1 MPRQLPW
8 KGGAGSRTQTTKPP
22 VRPSRPTRILDDID
36 DDLFEGAAL
45 ASASNRVKDRTRATS
60 GSDNSLPEPY
70 NEELTPRSKRSRT
83 KDPKERPPSSSSP
96 PLADYALPRS
106 EPMRKGVSK
115 FDLRDDEWMMVE
127 DEFLDTAKL
136 FTKHLHIA
144 EYDRLKE
151 TIEAKKRELALAR
164 PVVAGA
170 ERSAEGALRAK
181 AKAQEIRQKQAIRDV
196 FASQGDSSEDDISS
210 DRRRLNQTASTTV
223 QPQPRLFSKV
233 PSDTDSDDLDAR
245 RLPKAKP
252 TAAASA
258 SKPTAPIPKPTTPIA
273 KPTAPS
279 SPPRVPNPT
288 TSTFARPALPP
299 APKPSRPRPNA
310 SRMTPFDMLDEYTPP
325 PPSSAR
331 TQASTPQAA
340 KPRAQPTPS
349 PRTSQPTT
357 RNPPQPLRSQ
367 DITDDW
373 SPVPGS
379 STTSKEALARMAKRK
394 AERAKGT
401 AEKGEKGGSA
411 QLDDMPTFLF

>member
-196 FASQGDSSEDDISS
+196 FASQGDSSEDDVSS
-210 DRRRLNQTASTTV
+210 DRRRLNKHASTTV
-223 QPQPRLFSKV
+223 QPQPRLSSKA

-252 TAAASA
+252 KATASA
-258 SKPTAPIPKPTTPIA
+258 SKPTAPIA
-273 KPTAPS
+273 KTNAQSNLPPVS
-279 SPPRVPNPT
+279 SPAA
-288 TSTFARPALPP
+288 SSFARPALPP
-299 APKPSRPRPNA
+299 ASKPSRPRPSA

-331 TQASTPQAA
+331 TQATTTQGSTTRAA
-340 KPRAQPTPS
+340 KPRTQPTPS
-349 PRTSQPTT
+349 PRTSEST
-357 RNPPQPLRSQ
+357 NPNPQPPRRSS

>member
-8 KGGAGSRTQTTKPP
+8 KGGGGNRTQTTKPP
-22 VRPSRPTRILDDID
+22 VRPSRPTRIPDDFD

-45 ASASNRVKDRTRATS
+45 ASVSNRVRDKARATS
-60 GSDNSLPEPY
+60 GSDNSLPEAY
-70 NEELTPRSKRSRT
+70 NEASTPRSKRSRT
-83 KDPKERPPSSSSP
+83 KEPKERPTSSSP
-96 PLADYALPRS
+96 PALADYASPHF

-127 DEFLDTAKL
+127 DEFLETAKL

-151 TIEAKKRELALAR
+151 TIEAKKKEVALAR

-196 FASQGDSSEDDISS
+196 FASQGDFSEDDVSS
-210 DRRRLNQTASTTV
+210 DRRRLNKPASTTV
-223 QPQPRLFSKV
+223 QPRLSSKV
-233 PSDTDSDDLDAR
+233 PSDTDSDDLDALH
-245 RLPKAKP
+245 LPKAKP
-252 TAAASA
+252 AATASA
-258 SKPTAPIPKPTTPIA
+258 SKPTAPIA
-273 KPTAPS
+273 KPNAQSNLPPVSNPAAS
-279 SPPRVPNPT
+279 S
-288 TSTFARPALPP
+288 FARPALPP
-299 APKPSRPRPNA
+299 ASKPSRPRPNA
-310 SRMTPFDMLDEYTPP
+310 SRMTPFDMLDEYTAPS
-325 PPSSAR
+325 PSSAR
-331 TQASTPQAA
+331 SRSSPQAA

-349 PRTSQPTT
+349 PRTSHPTT
-357 RNPPQPLRSQ
+357 PNPPQPRRCP

-373 SPVPGS
+373 SPVPSS

-401 AEKGEKGGSA
+401 AEQGEKRASA